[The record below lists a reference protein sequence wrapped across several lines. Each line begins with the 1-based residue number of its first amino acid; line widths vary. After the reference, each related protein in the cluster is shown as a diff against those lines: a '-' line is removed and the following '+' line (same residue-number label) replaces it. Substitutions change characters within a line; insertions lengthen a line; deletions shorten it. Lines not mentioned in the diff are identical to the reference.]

1 MQLVLQLSLFG
12 GMLLPS
18 FLRLLLQALDL
29 LGSVGFLLFA
39 LVQLELHFLDLGYEL
54 VGLLHLVL
62 DFFALALNVDEVEVL
77 NGSLQ
82 RPHVLVRVLL
92 CGQARGRSTYGRIHL
107 IHLIDEVVDIL
118 AINSLLLFLLELSQV
133 LQLRLQFVE
142 LVLQLLHGV
151 VVLLVD
157 FIKLVLR
164 LLEQLSL
171 LL

>member
-1 MQLVLQLSLFG
+1 MQLVLQLSLLG

-18 FLRLLLQALDL
+18 LLRLLLQALDL

-82 RPHVLVRVLL
+82 WPDVLVRVLL
-92 CGQARGRSTYGRIHL
+92 RGQARGRSTHGRIHL

-118 AINSLLLFLLELSQV
+118 AVNSLLLFLLELSQV

-171 LL
+171 FL

>member
-1 MQLVLQLSLFG
+1 
-12 GMLLPS
+12 MLLPS

-54 VGLLHLVL
+54 VGFLHLVL
-62 DFFALALNVDEVEVL
+62 DFFALALNVDEIEVL

-92 CGQARGRSTYGRIHL
+92 RGQARGRSTYGRIHL

-118 AINSLLLFLLELSQV
+118 AINSLLFFLLELSQV